1 MYSISMPRN
10 SASEAE
16 RTKDRILDA
25 AVARASRF
33 GLESVSIG
41 ELAGDLDMSRSGV
54 IGPFRSRD
62 DLLDAALDSAVSLFR
77 ASVIEPALDTPP
89 GPPRVTAIVD
99 RWIGYLV
106 SCPFPGGCFV
116 TMASV
121 ELDGRPGPRR
131 DRLARIVAGW
141 HEWLTQEVHA
151 IDPAQPPA
159 SARQVATMLI
169 GISMAANQEIQLLRD
184 PEAGARAKAAM
195 FRALDSYL
203 APTATPG
210 GRFTDQPQR
219 IVRLLRLAR
228 GEPQ

>member
-1 MYSISMPRN
+1 MPHN
-10 SASEAE
+10 SASEAA
-16 RTKDRILDA
+16 RTKERILDA
-25 AVARASRF
+25 TVARASRF

-77 ASVIEPALDTPP
+77 ATVIEPALAAPP
-89 GPPRVTAIVD
+89 GLPRAAATVD

-106 SCPFPGGCFV
+106 GCPFPGGCFV

-131 DRLARIVAGW
+131 DRLARIVARW
-141 HEWLTQEVHA
+141 HEWLTQEVRA

-169 GISMAANQEIQLLRD
+169 GISMAANQEIQLLGD

-203 APTATPG
+203 APAGT
-210 GRFTDQPQR
+210 GRG
-219 IVRLLRLAR
+219 RLA
-228 GEPQ
+228 E

>member
-1 MYSISMPRN
+1 MPRN
-10 SASEAE
+10 SASDAA

-77 ASVIEPALDTPP
+77 ATVIEPALDTPS
-89 GPPRVTAIVD
+89 GLPRAAAIVD
-99 RWIGYLV
+99 RWVGYLV
-106 SCPFPGGCFV
+106 GCPFPGGCFV
-116 TMASV
+116 TTASV

-131 DRLARIVAGW
+131 DRLARVVARWHGW
-141 HEWLTQEVHA
+141 LAQEIHA
-151 IDPAQPPA
+151 IDPAQPLA

-169 GISMAANQEIQLLRD
+169 GIAMAANQEIQLLND

-195 FRALDSYL
+195 SRALDSYL
-203 APTATPG
+203 APAAT
-210 GRFTDQPQR
+210 R
-219 IVRLLRLAR
+219 R
-228 GEPQ
+228 GQLDG

>member
-1 MYSISMPRN
+1 MPRN
-10 SASEAE
+10 SASEAA
-16 RTKDRILDA
+16 RTKERILDA

-41 ELAGDLDMSRSGV
+41 ELAGDLEMSRSGV
-54 IGPFRSRD
+54 IGPFQSRD
-62 DLLDAALDSAVSLFR
+62 DLLGAALDSAVSLFR
-77 ASVIEPALDTPP
+77 ATVIEPALDTPP
-89 GPPRVTAIVD
+89 GLPRVAAIVD

-131 DRLARIVAGW
+131 DRLARVVARW
-141 HEWLTQEVHA
+141 HEWLTQEIHA
-151 IDPAQPPA
+151 TDPAQPPA

-184 PEAGARAKAAM
+184 PEAGARARAAM

-203 APTATPG
+203 ASGAVRP
-210 GRFTDQPQR
+210 RTD
-219 IVRLLRLAR
+219 
-228 GEPQ
+228 

>member
-1 MYSISMPRN
+1 MPRS
-10 SASEAE
+10 SASQAAQ
-16 RTKDRILDA
+16 TKERILSA

-62 DLLDAALDSAVSLFR
+62 DLLDAALGTAVSLFR
-77 ASVIEPALDTPP
+77 ATVIEPALDAPP
-89 GPPRVTAIVD
+89 GLPRAAAIVD
-99 RWIGYLV
+99 RWIGYLTG
-106 SCPFPGGCFV
+106 CPFPGGCFV

-131 DRLARIVAGW
+131 DRLARIVARW
-141 HEWLTQEVHA
+141 HEWLTNEIHA
-151 IDPAQPPA
+151 IDPAQPLT

-195 FRALDSYL
+195 LRALDSYL
-203 APTATPG
+203 TPVATRPG
-210 GRFTDQPQR
+210 RGYG
-219 IVRLLRLAR
+219 VRSSEA
-228 GEPQ
+228 

>member
-1 MYSISMPRN
+1 MIMPRN
-10 SASEAE
+10 SASEAA
-16 RTKDRILDA
+16 RTKGRILDA

-62 DLLDAALDSAVSLFR
+62 ELLDAALDSAVTLFR
-77 ASVIEPALDTPP
+77 ETVVEPALDTPP
-89 GPPRVTAIVD
+89 GLPRLAATVD

-106 SCPFPGGCFV
+106 RCPFPGGCFV

-131 DRLARIVAGW
+131 DRLARIVTRW
-141 HEWLTQEVHA
+141 REWLTQEIHA
-151 IDPAQPPA
+151 IDQAQPLG
-159 SARQVATMLI
+159 SAQQVATMLI

-195 FRALDSYL
+195 SRALDSYL
-203 APTATPG
+203 TPVATRDRNRPH
-210 GRFTDQPQR
+210 R
-219 IVRLLRLAR
+219 A
-228 GEPQ
+228 

>member
-1 MYSISMPRN
+1 MYSINMPRN
-10 SASEAE
+10 SASAAA
-16 RTKDRILDA
+16 RTKERILGA

-62 DLLDAALDSAVSLFR
+62 DLLDGALDTAVSLFR
-77 ASVIEPALDTPP
+77 ATVIEQALDKPP
-89 GPPRVTAIVD
+89 GLPRTAAIVD
-99 RWIGYLV
+99 GWIGYLV

-121 ELDGRPGPRR
+121 ELDSRPGQRR
-131 DRLARIVAGW
+131 DRLARIVARW
-141 HEWLTQEVHA
+141 HEWLSQQIHV
-151 IDPAQPPA
+151 IDPAQPLA

-184 PEAGARAKAAM
+184 PEAGTRAKAAM

-203 APTATPG
+203 APGAARP
-210 GRFTDQPQR
+210 RTD
-219 IVRLLRLAR
+219 
-228 GEPQ
+228 

>member
-1 MYSISMPRN
+1 MPRN
-10 SASEAE
+10 SASEAA
-16 RTKDRILDA
+16 RTKSHILDA

-54 IGPFRSRD
+54 IGPFRSRG

-77 ASVIEPALDTPP
+77 ATVIEPALDSLP
-89 GPPRVTAIVD
+89 GLTRAAAVVD

-106 SCPFPGGCFV
+106 DCPFPGGCFV

-141 HEWLTQEVHA
+141 HEWLTQEIRA
-151 IDPAQPPA
+151 IDPAQPLA

-169 GISMAANQEIQLLRD
+169 GISMAANQEIQLLGD
-184 PEAGARAKAAM
+184 PEAGPRAKAAM
-195 FRALDSYL
+195 LRALDSYL
-203 APTATPG
+203 ASAAVRP
-210 GRFTDQPQR
+210 RTD
-219 IVRLLRLAR
+219 
-228 GEPQ
+228 